1 MAYTDVR
8 FPANGL
14 TLAGRLYLPA
24 GDGPHPIVVLSHGF
38 SALMAM
44 GLADYARVFSEAG
57 LACLAYDHRNFGD
70 SDGAPRHEVDPWQQV
85 ADMRDA
91 VSYARLLPHIDPER
105 VGLWGTSFAGG
116 HALVVSALDR
126 RVKCVVS
133 QVPLVAGHDT
143 LLSWVGGANWDK
155 MQARFAEDRD
165 ARYRGEA
172 ARVTK
177 PARPGDQTSA
187 WVSAIGAEQVYPNEI
202 TQRSLE
208 LLDSYEPAHF
218 IARIAPTPLL
228 MILATEDT
236 QTPYAGQRAAFEL
249 AGEPRAVMLL
259 EGRHYDPYTTLF
271 APAANAAR
279 DWFLRY
285 LCRR

>member
-1 MAYTDVR
+1 MTYTDVR

-14 TLAGRLYLPA
+14 TLAGRLYRPA

-44 GLADYARVFSEAG
+44 GLADYARVFCEAG

-70 SDGAPRHEVDPWQQV
+70 SEGMPRHEIDPWQQV
-85 ADMRDA
+85 SDMRDA
-91 VSYARLLPHIDPER
+91 ISHARSLPDIDAER
-105 VGLWGTSFAGG
+105 LGLWGTSFAGG
-116 HALVVSALDR
+116 HALVVSAIDR

-133 QVPLVAGHDT
+133 QVPLVAGYDT

-177 PARPGDQTSA
+177 PARPGDQTSE
-187 WVSAIGAEQVYPNEI
+187 WVTAIGAEQVYPNEI

-208 LLDSYEPAHF
+208 LLGSYEPAQF

-249 AGEPRAVMLL
+249 AGEPRELVLL

-285 LCRR
+285 L

>member
-1 MAYTDVR
+1 MTYTDVR

-14 TLAGRLYLPA
+14 TLAGRLYRPA

-44 GLADYARVFSEAG
+44 GLADYARVFCEAG

-70 SDGAPRHEVDPWQQV
+70 SDGAPRHEIDPWQQV

-91 VSYARLLPHIDPER
+91 ISYARSLPGIDAER
-105 VGLWGTSFAGG
+105 LGLWGTSFAGG

-133 QVPLVAGHDT
+133 QVPLVAGYDT
-143 LLSWVGGANWDK
+143 LMSWVGGANWDK

-165 ARYRGEA
+165 ASYRGEA

-177 PARPGDQTSA
+177 PARPGDQTSE
-187 WVSAIGAEQVYPNEI
+187 WVTAIGAEQVYPNEI

-208 LLDSYEPAHF
+208 LLGSYEPAQF

-249 AGEPRAVMLL
+249 AGEPRELVLL

-285 LCRR
+285 L

>member
-1 MAYTDVR
+1 MTYTDVR

-14 TLAGRLYLPA
+14 TLAGRLYRPA

-44 GLADYARVFSEAG
+44 GLADYAHVFCEAG

-70 SDGAPRHEVDPWQQV
+70 SEGAPRHEIDPWQQV

-91 VSYARLLPHIDPER
+91 ISYARSLPGIDAER
-105 VGLWGTSFAGG
+105 LGLWGTSFAGG

-126 RVKCVVS
+126 RVKSVVS
-133 QVPLVAGHDT
+133 QVPLVAGYDT
-143 LLSWVGGANWDK
+143 LMSWVGSANWDK
-155 MQARFAEDRD
+155 MQSRFAEDRD

-177 PARPGDQTSA
+177 PARPGDQTSE
-187 WVSAIGAEQVYPNEI
+187 WVTAIGAEQVYPNEI

-208 LLDSYEPAHF
+208 LLGSYEPAQF

-249 AGEPRAVMLL
+249 AGEPRELVLL
-259 EGRHYDPYTTLF
+259 EGRHYAPYTTLF

-285 LCRR
+285 L